1 MIDLDRK
8 ELILQFFSLLTQDRH
23 VLVSCLPETLN
34 LSHEASSFKKRVE
47 DTNTHT
53 HQSKTKKRKEK
64 KTMTIMR
71 CKIIKGM
78 LPQIKQVTREII
90 TI

>member
-1 MIDLDRK
+1 MIDLNRK

-53 HQSKTKKRKEK
+53 HQSKTKKRKERK
-64 KTMTIMR
+64 KDDDDNEVQNNKRNAATNQTSY
-71 CKIIKGM
+71 
-78 LPQIKQVTREII
+78 
-90 TI
+90 